1 MKRLLCLLPCVALLL
16 MQACHPEPYLTV
28 SPTNLSFNQ
37 DGGTQTVR
45 VSANY
50 PWMASA
56 SGTGISVSPATGEG
70 DATVTINVSPASST
84 DETKGTVSFQSEG
97 LTASVA
103 VSQEAKSSITVG
115 VVNKIPAEGG
125 TFTVDIQYNT
135 DFSVEIESA
144 ASSWIT
150 FKGTKAMSSGKLE
163 FSFAANNNPDPRTGK
178 VTVKDKG
185 GKAAPITLTFEQE
198 EIKVLEVGD
207 TMPIPAEGGTFEV
220 DVKFNTDFTVEVE
233 PTAQS
238 WITFVKTKAL
248 QSGKLEFSFAANEN
262 PDARTGTVTV
272 KDKSGKAAPITLTF
286 VQEEKRIIETLEED
300 EIQIPER
307 GGLLEVGIK
316 YNTEY
321 TVEVESDARS
331 WVRFVQTKAISA
343 GYLQFM
349 IEANEGEQRTGHVTV
364 KDKAGKAA
372 PKTLTFV
379 QEAQSREWKAR
390 RIMER
395 VYEAW
400 GAREW
405 KNEPWIPGENWPG
418 FYYDYQT
425 EAGYFWTY
433 DFGITREMPEC
444 IGELG
449 DLLGEIHIREEPGLT
464 GTLPDSFRKLT
475 GLRRVSIQLT
485 GMTSIPD
492 VFGDMKQLEELFI
505 ATNRSMAGPLPKHIN
520 SPVLENLLFAEC
532 MFSGEIP
539 DTWAPYIGIAK
550 VFGNCLGGKISQLL
564 HNADEV
570 KAFVQNSN
578 LWQQTGYG
586 FDISDL
592 DIPGTDFWFED
603 KLLENLDG
611 TTFSIPEVVSQNKY
625 TVYIFWATW
634 CPFSKELMPAL
645 KRYYDLYKQDGLEVI
660 ATIQVDEDFNLFY
673 DYEKQKKECIDKG
686 YDQWYNYYFT
696 KYDQAYFMSVPV
708 AEVYDQKG
716 NILFSSWGTYPDP
729 VRNRF
734 GKTASS
740 DLIPFLETLLGPAEI
755 PDTYES
761 TDYSKDGEV
770 MTLQKAT
777 VGDGIDI
784 VFLGDAYTDRD
795 MGNGGLYETV
805 MKQSMEEFFAIEPY
819 KSFRN
824 RFNVYAVKVVSKN
837 SRIGEGCETALA
849 TQFGIGSEVWGDYDK
864 CVAYAKKIPSIKN
877 QDNLA
882 IAVLVN
888 SRRHAGM
895 TQLNAEHQSGI
906 AFLSANG
913 NDPELFGSTLRHE
926 LGGHGMAFLADEYA
940 TYSGSAPASHIT
952 YYNDVY
958 KKYGWFAN
966 VDFTNDKSKVRW
978 SAFLSDERYKG
989 EVGIFEG
996 GALYEKGAYRPSEN
1010 SMMNMNFEY
1019 FNAPSRWAI
1028 YQQIMKRS
1036 GEEASFEKFLEYDA
1050 VNRAAASH
1058 SATAAAARPPMKAA
1072 ANSPHR
1078 TFIPTAPPVIVK

>member
-37 DGGTQTVR
+37 DGGSQTVR

-50 PWMASA
+50 PWIASA

-150 FKGTKAMSSGKLE
+150 FKGTKAMSIDKLE

-185 GKAAPITLTFEQE
+185 GKVAPITLTFEQE
-198 EIKVLEVGD
+198 EVKVLEVGD

-220 DVKFNTDFTVEVE
+220 DVKYNIVFTVEVE
-233 PTAQS
+233 SAAQS
-238 WITFVKTKAL
+238 WITFIKTKAL
-248 QSGKLEFSFAANEN
+248 QSGKLEFSFAPNED
-262 PDARTGTVTV
+262 PDSRTGKVKV
-272 KDKSGKAAPITLTF
+272 KDKSGKVAPITLTF
-286 VQEEKRIIETLEED
+286 VQEEKKIIDILEET
-300 EIQIPER
+300 EFQIPER
-307 GGLLEVGIK
+307 GGSLEVGFG
-316 YNTEY
+316 YNTEL
-321 TVEVESDARS
+321 TVEIEPEAQS
-331 WVRFVQTKAISA
+331 WARFVQTKALSY
-343 GYLQFM
+343 GYLEFM
-349 IEANEGEQRTGHVTV
+349 FEANEGEQRIGHATV
-364 KDKAGKAA
+364 KDKAGKAE
-372 PKTLTFV
+372 PVTLTFV

-418 FYYDYQT
+418 FYYDYGSQT
-425 EAGYFWTY
+425 GYFWTY
-433 DFGITREMPEC
+433 DFGINREMPEC

-449 DLLGEIHIREEPGLT
+449 DLLGDMHIMEEPGLT

-475 GLRRVSIQLT
+475 GLRRLSIQST

-492 VFGDMKQLEELFI
+492 VFGDMKQLTGIRI
-505 ATNRSMAGPLPKHIN
+505 AVNTSMAGPLPKHFN
-520 SPVLENLLFAEC
+520 SPVLEELVFAEC
-532 MFSGEIP
+532 MFSGEVP
-539 DTWAPYIGIAK
+539 ETWSPYIGIAQ
-550 VFGNCLGGKISQLL
+550 VYNNCLGGKISHLF
-564 HNADEV
+564 HNAGERR
-570 KAFVQNSN
+570 AFVKNAN
-578 LWQQTGYG
+578 LWQRSGYG

-603 KLLENLDG
+603 QLLENLDG

-625 TVYIFWATW
+625 TVYIVWALW

-660 ATIQVDEDFNLFY
+660 ATIQVGDDFGLFY
-673 DYEKQKKECIDKG
+673 DYERQKQECIDKG
-686 YDQWYNYYFT
+686 YDQWYNFYFT
-696 KYDQAYFMSVPV
+696 KYAEAFFMSVPV
-708 AEVYDQKG
+708 AEVYDQQG
-716 NILFSSWGTYPDP
+716 NVLFSSWNTYPDP
-729 VRNRF
+729 VRKRF

-795 MGNGGLYETV
+795 MGKGGRYETV

-824 RFNVYAVKVVSKN
+824 RFNVYAVKAVSKN
-837 SRIGEGCETALA
+837 ARIGEGCETALS
-849 TQFGIGSEVWGDYDK
+849 TGFGVGSYVEGNHEK
-864 CVAYAKKIPSIKN
+864 CYEYAMKVPGISSR
-877 QDNLA
+877 DNLLV
-882 IAVLVN
+882 AVSVN
-888 SRRHAGM
+888 SRRHAGTTFM
-895 TQLNAEHQSGI
+895 FADHQTCVAYFS
-906 AFLSANG
+906 SMD
-913 NDPELFGSTLRHE
+913 NDPEVFGSTLRHE
-926 LGGHGMAFLADEYA
+926 AGGHGFAFLADEYDQ
-940 TYSGSAPASHIT
+940 YEGYAPADHIA

-958 KKYGWFAN
+958 DKYGWFSN
-966 VDFTNDKSKVRW
+966 VDFTNDPQKIRW
-978 SAFLSDERYKG
+978 SAFLADDRYKN
-989 EVGIFEG
+989 EVGIHEG
-996 GALYEKGAYRPSEN
+996 GALYAKGAYRPTVN
-1010 SMMNMNFEY
+1010 SMMRDNLEY

-1036 GEEASFEKFLEYDA
+1036 GESYSFDTFLTYDA
-1050 VNRAAASH
+1050 VNRSASVN
-1058 SATAAAARPPMKAA
+1058 AARPPLKAA
-1072 ANSPHR
+1072 ANAQRKP
-1078 TFIPTAPPVIVK
+1078 FVPTAPPVIVK